1 MNIRIPSSPS
11 EWWRTLCWVTDQIIV
26 TGDLNPK
33 PEHAVRQLSEW
44 AAVGVTHIVDVRQEW
59 SDAALVAEHQPQIT
73 YLHCPTH
80 DNGSAQDDNWFT
92 SGVNAIVE
100 AINADND
107 NTVVIHCH
115 MGVNRAPSLAFAALL
130 ELGWTPVEALRLI
143 RRARPI
149 AAVLYAEQAV
159 DWFCRKHSITDCD
172 REELC
177 ENVGQWLAENPVD
190 VRWVISR
197 IRLAENESAS
207 NIEKSGTR
215 TGITRPLHQPSVLN
229 LDTEV
234 L

>member
-1 MNIRIPSSPS
+1 MNIRIPASPS

-80 DNGSAQDDNWFT
+80 DNGECSRRQL
-92 SGVNAIVE
+92 VHIRCQR
-100 AINADND
+100 
-107 NTVVIHCH
+107 HCRSNQCRQRQH
-115 MGVNRAPSLAFAALL
+115 CRHSLSHGRKSPPSLAFAALL
-130 ELGWTPVEALRLI
+130 ELGWPPVEALRLI

-159 DWFCRKHSITDCD
+159 DWFCRKHASPTAIVKNF
-172 REELC
+172 RK
-177 ENVGQWLAENPVD
+177 
-190 VRWVISR
+190 RWAVVS
-197 IRLAENESAS
+197 
-207 NIEKSGTR
+207 
-215 TGITRPLHQPSVLN
+215 
-229 LDTEV
+229 
-234 L
+234 